1 MKHYRQLLY
10 LVILLVCFQHTYAQQ
25 FRLGGM
31 LKTST
36 SIDSLTYQESRVV
49 EDAPKKILTSF
60 RSKTGKLKLNL
71 ELDILYLSHLRPVNS
86 EIRVN
91 ESGVLTQKRT
101 QVQLKLGLVFF
112 LRDAKS
118 KKRAN

>member
-10 LVILLVCFQHTYAQQ
+10 LVILLVYFQNAYAQQ

-49 EDAPKKILTSF
+49 EDVPKKILTSF

-71 ELDILYLSHLRPVNS
+71 ELDILYLSHLRPLNS
-86 EIRVN
+86 EAIVH
-91 ESGVLTQKRT
+91 ESAVLTQKRT

-118 KKRAN
+118 KKKAK